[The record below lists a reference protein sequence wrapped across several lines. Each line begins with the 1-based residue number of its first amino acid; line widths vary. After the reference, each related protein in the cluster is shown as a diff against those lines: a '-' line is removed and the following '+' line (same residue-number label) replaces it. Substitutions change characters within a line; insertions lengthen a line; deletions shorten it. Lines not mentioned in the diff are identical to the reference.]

1 MAVLHANRPR
11 TAILAVAVVVGLALA
26 SLLHRAVLAATHG
39 PLGEL
44 QHLAAA
50 PLLAL
55 LALAAV
61 VRWAP
66 GAGERR
72 PTVRTMVAV
81 VLLAAAAHEALEVAH
96 ELLALRAEGVA
107 EHLAHAAPPA
117 LALLLTALVAATGL
131 TWLLVLAAAR
141 RRTPGT
147 IPGFVPL
154 VPRSRGTA
162 TTGTPAQAPR
172 TGRSAGR
179 APPRVLPA

>member
-26 SLLHRAVLAATHG
+26 SLLHRAVPAATHG

-81 VLLAAAAHEALEVAH
+81 VLLAAAAHEAIEVAH
-96 ELLALRAEGVA
+96 ELLAHRAEGVA

-131 TWLLVLAAAR
+131 TWVLAAAR

-172 TGRSAGR
+172 IGRSAGR